1 MCYNLPALASL
12 ANGEIISGHW
22 RKWAREW
29 ALVAVVTALAMAL
42 RFFALGEIPP
52 GLYRDEAFNGLDGLD
67 VLAGQWPIY
76 FAANRGRE
84 PLFIYLIAAAV
95 GLLGRTPGAL
105 RLAAALCGTLTIP
118 VTYLMARAWF
128 NRRVALLSAAVLT
141 VTLWHVHLS
150 RVGFRAVT
158 LPLTTALALW
168 LGARAYRSHRRRD
181 WLLAGLL
188 YGLCFYTYLAARF
201 TPIVL
206 IAFVLYLLFT
216 GRGRYLWPGVVWF
229 AVGTLAALAPLAC
242 YAVSH
247 WDVVMGRPGEVS
259 VFNPLIN
266 GGDLWGMLGRQ
277 LAGTLG
283 MFFVR
288 GDTIP
293 RHNLPGRPVFG
304 PLLGAAMVLGLALAV
319 LRARRDVASALTLLW
334 VGLMLAPTWL
344 AEDAPH
350 FLRAVGILPL
360 LVIFPALGLDAGIAW
375 LEKCGQRGWAVAAAC
390 AILIVSL
397 VATGWDYFVRYG
409 ADPQI
414 AYAFED
420 AATELAAEANRFTG
434 VGWDG
439 SGLVGAWLPCPYS
452 ILGAGGDRDGEPAGL
467 VGARLPRP
475 YSATPSGEKGR
486 GVVCISSRLWD
497 EWAAIPFL
505 VPETE
510 RVTILS
516 TGMTPPP
523 TDGALL
529 LLLWPY
535 DWVEARL
542 PRLLPRNARI
552 EVHAGPLTR
561 GDLEDVPYTAYV
573 AYATEPRAERPASYL
588 ARFGDRIALTG
599 YTVETGVQEWRVQLE
614 WETLASPPEAA
625 ENYVVFVHLRD
636 GERVVDQDDREPAG
650 GYYPT
655 RLWRS
660 GDVIVDTRVLTPPRD
675 WEHEP
680 QLVVGLYAWPTMER
694 LKVVSPSGKS
704 LGDEFILNEQ

>member
-1 MCYNLPALASL
+1 M
-12 ANGEIISGHW
+12 
-22 RKWAREW
+22 
-29 ALVAVVTALAMAL
+29 TALALAL
-42 RFFALGEIPP
+42 RVFALGEIPP
-52 GLYRDEAFNGLDGLD
+52 GLYHDEAFNGLDALD
-67 VLAGQWPIY
+67 VLAGRWPVY

-84 PLFIYLIAAAV
+84 PLFIYLIAATV

-118 VTYLMARAWF
+118 LTYLMARAWF
-128 NRRVALLSAAVLT
+128 NRRVALLSAAVLA

-168 LGARAYRSHRRRD
+168 LGARAYRSHHRRD

-206 IAFVLYLLFT
+206 IAFALYLLFT
-216 GRGRYLWPGVVWF
+216 GRGRYLWPGAAWF
-229 AVGTLAALAPLAC
+229 AVGTLVALAPLAC
-242 YAVSH
+242 YAVGH

-266 GGDLWGMLGRQ
+266 GGDLWGTLGRQ
-277 LAGTLG
+277 LADTLG

-293 RHNLPGRPVFG
+293 RHNLPGRPVLG
-304 PLLGAAMVLGLALAV
+304 PLLGAAMVLGLALAA
-319 LRARRDVASALTLLW
+319 LRARREVAPALTLIW
-334 VGLMLAPTWL
+334 VGLMLVPTWL

-360 LVIFPALGLDAGIAW
+360 LVIFPALGLDAGVAW
-375 LEKCGQRGWAVAAAC
+375 LEKRGRRGWAVAVVC
-390 AILIVSL
+390 AILSISL
-397 VATGWDYFVRYG
+397 AATGWDYFVRYG

-420 AATELAAEANRFTG
+420 AATELAAEANRFAG

-439 SGLVGAWLPCPYS
+439 SGLVTRPAS
-452 ILGAGGDRDGEPAGL
+452 SLGGEDR
-467 VGARLPRP
+467 
-475 YSATPSGEKGR
+475 GR
-486 GVVCISSRLWD
+486 VCVSSRLWD

-516 TGMTPPP
+516 AGMTPPS
-523 TDGALL
+523 TDDALL

-535 DWVEARL
+535 DGMEHYL
-542 PRLLPRNARI
+542 DLLPRNARI
-552 EVHAGPLTR
+552 EVHAGPLAR

-573 AYATEPRAERPASYL
+573 AYAAEPEAERPAGYL
-588 ARFGDRIALTG
+588 ARFGDQIALIG
-599 YTVETGVQEWRVQLE
+599 YTVEAGAQEWRVQLE
-614 WETLASPPEAA
+614 WETLVSPA
-625 ENYVVFVHLRD
+625 ENYTVFVHLRD
-636 GERVVDQDDREPAG
+636 GEQVVAQDDGEPAG

-655 RLWRS
+655 KLWRS
-660 GDVIVDTRVLTPPRD
+660 GDVVVDTHVLEPPD
-675 WEHEP
+675 EWEHEP
-680 QLVVGLYAWPTMER
+680 RLVVGLYVWPTMER
-694 LKVVSPSGKS
+694 LEVVTPSGEP
-704 LGDEFILNEQ
+704 LGDEFIINEQW